1 MGKRGPA
8 PTPTAMLKLRGSW
21 RADINENEPQ
31 PDAVAPEK
39 PDELPA
45 EAEAVWDRLISEL
58 ELMHV
63 LTRADGFA
71 LELLA
76 RTWGKWMEAERK
88 IEEVGSVYPIKNPD
102 GSIKYLQQTP
112 WVAMSRNYGA
122 ELNRLL
128 QQFGLTPSA
137 RSRITTAVK
146 NEQPADPLEA
156 LLQRKQSG

>member
-8 PTPTAMLKLRGSW
+8 PTPTNLLKLRGSW
-21 RADINENEPQ
+21 RADINANEPQ
-31 PDAVAPEK
+31 PDAIAPEK
-39 PDELPA
+39 PGDMPA
-45 EAEAVWDRLISEL
+45 EAGAVWDRLVGEL
-58 ELMHV
+58 ERMHV
-63 LTRADGFA
+63 MTRADGFA

-112 WVAMSRNYGA
+112 WVAMSRNYGS
-122 ELNRLL
+122 ELSRLL

-146 NEQPADPLEA
+146 DEAPADPLEA
-156 LLQRKQSG
+156 LLKRKQSG

>member
-21 RADINENEPQ
+21 RADINDSEPQ
-31 PDAVAPEK
+31 PDPIAPKK
-39 PDELPA
+39 PSDMPQ
-45 EAEAVWDRLISEL
+45 EAGIVWDRLVGEL
-58 ELMHV
+58 EAMHV

-112 WVAMSRNYGA
+112 WVAMGRNYGA

-146 NEQPADPLEA
+146 SESHADPLEA
-156 LLQRKQSG
+156 LLERKQRG

>member
-8 PTPTAMLKLRGSW
+8 PTPTNLLKLRGSW
-21 RADINENEPQ
+21 RADINDSEPKPEAIA
-31 PDAVAPEK
+31 PDK
-39 PDELPA
+39 PDDLPA
-45 EAEAVWDRLISEL
+45 AASAVWDRLAVEL
-58 ELMHV
+58 ELMSV

-112 WVAMSRNYGA
+112 WVAMSRNYGS
-122 ELNRLL
+122 ELSRLL

-146 NEQPADPLEA
+146 DEAPADPLEA
-156 LLQRKQSG
+156 LLNRKKSG

>member
-1 MGKRGPA
+1 MRPA
-8 PTPTAMLKLRGSW
+8 DMPS
-21 RADINENEPQ
+21 
-31 PDAVAPEK
+31 
-39 PDELPA
+39 
-45 EAEAVWDRLISEL
+45 EAAAVWDRLVVEL
-58 ELMHV
+58 EGMHV

-137 RSRITTAVK
+137 RSRITTAAK
-146 NEQPADPLEA
+146 RESPADPLER
-156 LLQRKQSG
+156 LLSRKAGA